1 MKYLLLVLL
10 VNLAYAADN
19 TIMIDQIGS
28 NNTYVIEQKD
38 SAGHSASIS
47 TGKVSDVDFTTINI
61 LQQGTGAKTA
71 SIDIKAGSNQ
81 GISILQDG
89 AGNHTASIQN
99 LTGSGNNISISQN
112 GAGSHSFNVIN
123 AASTTNTG
131 NTITG
136 TQTGDAL
143 ASKQFNLN
151 LNGTLGATVNVQQT
165 GATPDSGSMNVQ
177 CNTGCG
183 TWSYIK
189 Q

>member
-1 MKYLLLVLL
+1 MRYLFVALLVSI
-10 VNLAYAADN
+10 AHAADN

-38 SAGHSASIS
+38 SAGHSVIIS
-47 TGKVSDVDFTTINI
+47 AGKISDVDFTTVSI

-71 SIDIKAGSNQ
+71 TVDIKSGSNQ
-81 GISILQDG
+81 GISMLQDG

-99 LTGSGNNISISQN
+99 LTGGGNNISISQS
-112 GAGSHSFNVIN
+112 GSANHSFNILN
-123 AASTTNTG
+123 GTGTTNSG

-136 TQTGDAL
+136 TQTGDVGAN
-143 ASKQFNLN
+143 KQFNLN
-151 LNGTLGATVNVQQT
+151 LNGALGATVNVQQT
-165 GATPDSGSMNVQ
+165 GTSLDSASMNVQ
-177 CNTGCG
+177 CTTSCG

>member
-1 MKYLLLVLL
+1 MRYLFVALLVSI
-10 VNLAYAADN
+10 AHAADN

-38 SAGHSASIS
+38 SAGHSVIIS
-47 TGKVSDVDFTTINI
+47 AGKVSDVDFTTVSI

-71 SIDIKAGSNQ
+71 TVDIKSGSNQ
-81 GISILQDG
+81 GISMLQDG

-99 LTGSGNNISISQN
+99 LTGGGNNISISQT
-112 GAGSHSFNVIN
+112 GSGTHTFNLIN
-123 AASTTNTG
+123 TPNTTNVG
-131 NTITG
+131 NTVTG
-136 TQTGDAL
+136 IQSGDSL

-151 LNGTLGATVNVQQT
+151 LNGTVGATVNIQQT
-165 GATPDSGSMNVQ
+165 GTTPDSGSMNVQ